1 MIHNLQHTSNENVE
15 KMTKL
20 AVDCLNYNQNLDTAL
35 FLLACLGVAQ
45 ISPSPVPFILDNLYE
60 KIINGIPVSIAN
72 ASMVN
77 EMVKLW
83 IVIFDKIKVDE
94 ELQHFSRRIIDN
106 PSTYALLEQ
115 IYLLEAQ
122 QKLIATFTTGL

>member
-1 MIHNLQHTSNENVE
+1 MNI
-15 KMTKL
+15 
-20 AVDCLNYNQNLDTAL
+20 
-35 FLLACLGVAQ
+35 G
-45 ISPSPVPFILDNLYE
+45 
-60 KIINGIPVSIAN
+60 N
-72 ASMVN
+72 ASIVN

-122 QKLIATFTTGL
+122 